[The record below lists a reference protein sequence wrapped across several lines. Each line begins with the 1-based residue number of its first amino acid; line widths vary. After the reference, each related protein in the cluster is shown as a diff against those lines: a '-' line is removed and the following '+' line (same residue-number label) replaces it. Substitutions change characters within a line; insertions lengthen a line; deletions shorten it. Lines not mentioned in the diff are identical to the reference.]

1 MKILHLYSNW
11 KWTGPAEHSLA
22 AANYLFKKGYDLTFA
37 CAHPPVEVEDS
48 LVQRARKT
56 GVPLVNGFN
65 LNKHLHIWQ
74 NSQDVVQL
82 MKFINKVN
90 CDLIHTHLVND
101 HLLAGIAARLC
112 TRKVTLVRTVYDGTG
127 LSRGLRNRVL
137 LSSSTDALITVS
149 EMSRQAIQTQFAFPH
164 NKLWVI
170 SPGVDCERFNTRID
184 GKKVRSKYG
193 IDQLDPLIGIV
204 ARVQPHRRFE
214 IFLRAIQIVVS
225 QIPQLKVFI
234 IGRGTH
240 IQEVA
245 IKPAQEMGLSDNIF
259 FTGYQLHGYPEMLAA
274 LDVKVFLVPGSDGSC
289 RAVREA
295 MAMGKPVVVAN
306 RGMLPEIVEDG
317 VNGLVVDDSPENLAH
332 AISLLIKDKQLRA
345 TMGEAARK
353 KMHEECNLTR
363 QLEKIEEVYRRAS
376 GKN

>member
-1 MKILHLYSNW
+1 MKVLHLYSNW

-22 AANYLFKKGYDLTFA
+22 AAHYLFKKGYDLAFA

-56 GVPLVNGFN
+56 GVPLVNGFY
-65 LNKHLHIWQ
+65 LNKHLHLWQ
-74 NSQDVVQL
+74 NGHDVVRLVQ
-82 MKFINKVN
+82 FINKMN

-101 HLLAGIAARLC
+101 HIVAGIAARLC
-112 TRKVTLVRTVYDGTG
+112 SKKITLVRTVYDGTG
-127 LSRGLRNRVL
+127 LSGGFRNRVL

-149 EMSRQAIQTQFAFPH
+149 EMARHSIQKQFAVP
-164 NKLWVI
+164 NSKLWTI
-170 SPGVDCERFNTRID
+170 SPGVDCERFNVTID
-184 GKKVRSKYG
+184 GKNVRTKYG
-193 IDQLDPLIGIV
+193 IDQQDPLVGIV

-214 IFLRAIQIVVS
+214 IFLKAIQKVIEKV
-225 QIPQLKVFI
+225 PQLRVFI

-245 IKPAQEMGLSDNIF
+245 IKPSQEMGLSDNIY
-259 FTGYQLHGYPEMLAA
+259 FTGYQLHEYPEMLAA
-274 LDVKVFLVPGSDGSC
+274 LDLKVFLVPGSDGSC

-317 VNGLVVDDSPENLAH
+317 VSGLVVDDTPDNLAR
-332 AISLLIKDKQLRA
+332 AISLLITDKELRVK
-345 TMGEAARK
+345 MGKEARK
-353 KMHEECNLTR
+353 KMYEECNLTH
-363 QLEKIEEVYRRAS
+363 QLEKIEEVYRAAAVRP
-376 GKN
+376 